1 MRGKELKMKR
11 NKLGMRI
18 TIVQTVLISVMA
30 SIIIL
35 VSYFA
40 FRGTYLRFYY
50 DKAQDIVR
58 ILANETEWDK
68 LSGYAETG
76 VEDEYSRTLQSLY
89 DDVKTNSTG
98 IDYLYLFVPGEKSF
112 TYILEA
118 VKPGDNLDMISKWGE
133 EYPYGE
139 DEYKMLVPDIKAKKE
154 STEIHLMNE
163 NTDSPGLEVWAP
175 VFDSSGEMRAMVEAD
190 YRLPQI
196 FGELNNYVIRI
207 ILIILASILV
217 AIILLYIY
225 LYVSLVKPI
234 NALTNEVSSYEHG
247 EMNLNMKPFT
257 HDDELRFMAVS
268 FEEMTHRI
276 ERYNDEVKRISA
288 EKERISTELSI
299 ATQIQSGMLPA
310 IIPNFVGKEEY
321 ELYALMTP
329 AKEVGGDFYDFF
341 NIDDDHLALVI
352 ADVSGKGVPAALF
365 MMMSM
370 VLIKSRTQQGG
381 TPAEILE
388 YVNDQLCLSNPNEMF
403 VTIWLGI
410 IDLGTGN
417 VIASSAGHEFPV
429 IAGEDGE
436 YKLFKDPHGFVCG
449 GMEGMIYQDYE
460 FSIPKGGRL
469 FVYTDGVP
477 EAHNEKD
484 ELFEFDRIE
493 DVLNRNKKATPK
505 DTVSEMMKAIKEFAG
520 SKEQFDDI
528 TMLSFLYKGKTNA

>member
-1 MRGKELKMKR
+1 MKI
-11 NKLGMRI
+11 NKLGVRL

-30 SIIIL
+30 AIIIL

-40 FRGTYLRFYY
+40 FRSTYLRFYY

-58 ILANETEWDK
+58 ILANETDWDR
-68 LSGYAETG
+68 LENFALTG
-76 VEDEYSRTLQSLY
+76 VDDEYSIELKELY
-89 DDVKTNSTG
+89 DEVKTNSTG
-98 IDYLYLFVPGEKSF
+98 IDYLYLFIPGEKSF
-112 TYILEA
+112 TYVLEA
-118 VKPGDNLDMISKWGE
+118 VKPGDDLEYISKWGDD
-133 EYPYGE
+133 YPYGE
-139 DEYKMLVPDIKAKKE
+139 DEYAMLVPDIIAQKE

-163 NTDSPGLEVWAP
+163 NTDAPGLEVWAP
-175 VFDSSGEMRAMVEAD
+175 VFDSEGNMQAMVEAD

-196 FGELNNYVIRI
+196 FKELNNYVTRI
-207 ILIILASILV
+207 ILIILGSILV
-217 AIILLYIY
+217 AVILIYIY
-225 LYVSLVKPI
+225 LYQSLVKPI
-234 NALTNEVSSYEHG
+234 DALTNEVSSYEHG
-247 EMNLNMKPFT
+247 EMNLNMKPFK
-257 HDDELRFMAVS
+257 HDDELRFMALS

-388 YVNDQLCLSNPNEMF
+388 YVNEQLCLSNPNEMF
-403 VTIWLGI
+403 VTVWLGI
-410 IDLGTGN
+410 VDLKTGG
-417 VIASSAGHEFPV
+417 VTASSAGHEFPV
-429 IAGEDGE
+429 ITDESGE

-449 GMEGMIYQDYE
+449 GMEGMVYRDYE
-460 FSIPKGGRL
+460 FSIPVGGKL
-469 FVYTDGVP
+469 FVYTDGVA
-477 EAHNEKD
+477 EAHNEKE
-484 ELFEFDRIE
+484 ELFEFERIV
-493 DVLNRNKKATPK
+493 DVLNKNKDATPEK
-505 DTVSEMMKAIKEFAG
+505 TVGEMMNAINEFAG
-520 SKEQFDDI
+520 AKEQFDDI
-528 TMLSFLYKGKTNA
+528 TMLSFLYRGKTNV